1 MSGPS
6 NRHMTLKQFLSA
18 TSDVPEPVL
27 RSAMTAALSV
37 EPARTPDQYRRF
49 YSRIVNEL
57 GLDSTALDCC
67 EPKWNNA
74 GGVLDADHRGCHGH

>member
-1 MSGPS
+1 MPGPS

-57 GLDSTALDCC
+57 GLDSAALDCC
-67 EPKWNNA
+67 EPKWNNG